1 MPQEQIPKINT
12 QESASTQYKETVNT
26 GVEPKKPLNMK
37 PPLVSE
43 EQMARMYAQI
53 DEEFKDSGDTF
64 EKSNDEP
71 GGVEQGMALTKI
83 ASYLL
88 MYTYAMRH
96 PWAGKMLFK
105 DEK

>member
-1 MPQEQIPKINT
+1 MQEGVPMQH
-12 QESASTQYKETVNT
+12 EEVANT
-26 GVEPKKPLNMK
+26 GVEPKKPLNIK

-43 EQMARMYAQI
+43 EQMARMHAQI
-53 DEEFKDSGDTF
+53 DEEFKDSRDTL
-64 EKSNDEP
+64 EKSDDEP
-71 GGVEQGMALTKI
+71 GRVEQGMALTKI

-105 DEK
+105 DQEDRPISQ